1 MSKKIT
7 TCLVFSREAPLKFTG
22 GLLGP
27 IDLHS
32 ISFLV
37 DSKGHLLKEP
47 AEKAEENIKN
57 LCESMNY
64 PLISIKLYKSLLVV
78 EVDLSDNPIYEQM
91 SWRDIKESD
100 TTALG
105 WRTVHYPTIADTTTE
120 CLGFS
125 AAAKADSIGGLYTV
139 ATIIPFILT

>member
-1 MSKKIT
+1 MKT
-7 TCLVFSREAPLKFTG
+7 TCLVFARETPLKFTG
-22 GLLGP
+22 GLLGS

-47 AEKAEENIKN
+47 SEKAEDNIKAI
-57 LCESMNY
+57 CDGMNY
-64 PLISIKLYKSLLVV
+64 PIISIKLYKTLLVV
-78 EVDLSDNPIYEQM
+78 EVDLSENPIYEQM
-91 SWRDIKESD
+91 NWRDIKESD
-100 TTALG
+100 TTALA
-105 WRTVHYPTIADTTTE
+105 WRTIQYPTALGTTNE

-125 AAAKADSIGGLYTV
+125 AAAKADNLGGLYTV

>member
-7 TCLVFSREAPLKFTG
+7 TCLVFAKEEPLKFN

-27 IDLHS
+27 IDLYS
-32 ISFLV
+32 INFLV

-47 AEKAEENIKN
+47 ADKAEDNIKAI
-57 LCESMNY
+57 CDGMNY
-64 PLISIKLYKSLLVV
+64 PIISIKLYKSLLVV

-91 SWRDIKESD
+91 NWRDIKETD
-100 TTALG
+100 TTALA
-105 WRTVHYPTIADTTTE
+105 WRTIHYPTTSGTVNE

-125 AAAKADSIGGLYTV
+125 AAAKVDSLGGLYTV
-139 ATIIPFILT
+139 STIIPFILT

>member
-7 TCLVFSREAPLKFTG
+7 TCLVFAREAPLKFTG

-27 IDLHS
+27 IDMHS
-32 ISFLV
+32 INFLV

-47 AEKAEENIKN
+47 AERAEENIKAI
-57 LCESMNY
+57 CDGMNY
-64 PLISIKLYKSLLVV
+64 PIISINLYKSLLVV

-91 SWRDIKESD
+91 NWRDIKETD
-100 TTALG
+100 TTSLA
-105 WRTVHYPTIADTTTE
+105 WRTIQYPTTAGTTNE

-125 AAAKADSIGGLYTV
+125 AAAKTDSLGGLYTV
-139 ATIIPFILT
+139 ATIIPFILV